1 MCSRVGTS
9 KRWSSWPPPHC
20 SLLLDPCCP
29 LFFGRTVY
37 SRLPLPLRSLVL
49 LPSNAVPADF
59 RPRRKLILREVEDR
73 RFLSTSR
80 VKETTVLPTFNA
92 DLGRIMS
99 TNETLLAVRP
109 GCRAGSRPGLA
120 DQRAPARDLLGEL
133 TGLRH
138 PRLCNIRSVWTQF
151 QRLLHLGLCDP

>member
-1 MCSRVGTS
+1 MQLCGYEQALVVMA
-9 KRWSSWPPPHC
+9 PHC

-29 LFFGRTVY
+29 LYFGRTVY
-37 SRLPLPLRSLVL
+37 SRLPLPLRSFVL
-49 LPSNAVPADF
+49 LHNNAVPADS

-73 RFLSTSR
+73 RFSSTSR
-80 VKETTVLPTFNA
+80 VKGTTVLPTFNA

-99 TNETLLAVRP
+99 TNETVLDVRP
-109 GCRAGSRPGLA
+109 RCRAGSRPGLA
-120 DQRAPARDLLGEL
+120 DRHAPARDLVGEL

-151 QRLLHLGLCDP
+151 QRLLYLGLRDL